1 MSSHVQQS
9 DVERILRDVLTTEG
23 LDVTVMR
30 VRRAAEGWRAIVK
43 DVADR
48 MISIDLP
55 DGTPAVIRQALT
67 RWAANYE

>member
-1 MSSHVQQS
+1 MSARVQLG

-23 LDVTVMR
+23 LQVTVQR
-30 VRRAAEGWRAIVK
+30 VHRVAEGWRVIVK

-55 DGTPAVIRQALT
+55 DGPPAVIRQAVT
-67 RWAANYE
+67 RWVATYE